1 MAQTSTPREK
11 LQLQLSSE
19 AKRQLQR
26 VCNFADVSMT
36 RLIERMA
43 ANAEK
48 QTIAQLTELQR
59 EEYLA
64 GRLHR
69 LQMLPS
75 KSEAVL

>member
-1 MAQTSTPREK
+1 MAQTFVPREK

-19 AKRQLQR
+19 AKEQLRR
-26 VCNFADVSMT
+26 VCRFADVSMT
-36 RLIERMA
+36 RWIERMA

-48 QTIAQLTELQR
+48 QTIEHLTDTQR

-69 LQMLPS
+69 LQMSP
-75 KSEAVL
+75 EQA

>member
-1 MAQTSTPREK
+1 MGQTSISRQK
-11 LQLQLSSE
+11 LQLQLSSQ
-19 AKRQLQR
+19 AKQQLQR

-36 RLIERMA
+36 RWIERMA

-48 QTIAQLTELQR
+48 QAIEQLTETQR

-69 LQMLPS
+69 LQMSP
-75 KSEAVL
+75 E